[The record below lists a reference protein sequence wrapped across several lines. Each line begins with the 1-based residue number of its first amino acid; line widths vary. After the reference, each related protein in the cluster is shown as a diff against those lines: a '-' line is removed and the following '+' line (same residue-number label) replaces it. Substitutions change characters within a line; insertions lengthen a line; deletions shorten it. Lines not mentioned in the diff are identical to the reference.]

1 MLINKSMFQR
11 KTVIFQIDKGNR
23 IITEFNENTTLNY
36 LKIYIRD
43 RTNIKKFDLYLQG
56 KPVKNYAI
64 PLYKFFRNRTDKI
77 IKFYIKINNDNSD
90 NDKLKSNNKEILN
103 LHTYRNKYKNNEKF
117 KLYEQEISFVKERND
132 QLLNNINKYKANIT
146 ESIKNE
152 NRNKEK
158 YNSIESLLAKQKEK
172 IDLLKKK
179 INEASTKYKKLH
191 NQSMEKENRINQNK
205 LKYTESSDNF
215 EIISRHPKPK
225 KCLSVE
231 SFNAMYPREK
241 KNYAIKSINLTS
253 ENIKKE
259 RGRESAD
266 STNILSSSMDN
277 NQLKISTNNISNVN
291 NKKDNLN
298 ENDLDVININQLQNS
313 RNEKK
318 IFSKKDTNKN
328 ISTDIDHSPYYSNDK
343 SQKEYKYQIKEY
355 NTNELKSDTSNK
367 SLINTSK
374 ISQDSMDILD
384 QKEEDSI
391 DFNKIMNNFN
401 TKNDIKQLLS
411 KEELLNKD
419 SLNLPTS
426 YDIYNSVF
434 IFLSESEILSFS
446 IINKSNG
453 VSSLYHWMNFLQ
465 NKIKYL
471 DDNYTSLITKYN
483 SLNEKLNS
491 VESKSDS
498 ILSYFSKSGLRVLNS
513 PHYLDIYN
521 NATEYFTKDPI
532 FLFIYKMLFHF
543 IKLYD
548 ESKNISDE
556 DFVVLMENEIKE
568 KTNENK
574 SLKEYIYAL
583 LDKEMDFTFENVMK
597 AKNIMKNYNIEN
609 IEGNQI
615 SKIDRASAIIGHV
628 IKDIMGF
635 TGLVIKTVNIRKGSN
650 LNNKKE
656 EEDISFSSL
665 KNKIINSCE
674 QINTEKIKCEN
685 IIKKIKEI
693 IIKYYNF

>member
-11 KTVIFQIDKGNR
+11 KTVIFQIGKGNR

-36 LKIYIRD
+36 LKIYVRD

-64 PLYKFFRNRTDKI
+64 PLYKFFRNRSDKI
-77 IKFYIKINNDNSD
+77 IKFYIKVNNDNT
-90 NDKLKSNNKEILN
+90 NDKLKSNNKDTLN

-172 IDLLKKK
+172 IDLLKKQ
-179 INEASTKYKKLH
+179 INIASTKYNKLH

-215 EIISRHPKPK
+215 EIISKHPKPK
-225 KCLSVE
+225 KSLSVE
-231 SFNAMYPREK
+231 SFYAMYPRQK
-241 KNYAIKSINLTS
+241 RNYAIKSINLTS

-259 RGRESAD
+259 RGRGSAD

-277 NQLKISTNNISNVN
+277 NLLKISTSNMNN
-291 NKKDNLN
+291 NKDNIN

-318 IFSKKDTNKN
+318 IFFKKDNNKN
-328 ISTDIDHSPYYSNDK
+328 IIKDIDHSPYHSNDK
-343 SQKEYKYQIKEY
+343 SQNEYKYQIKEY
-355 NTNELKSDTSNK
+355 NTNELKGNNSNK

-374 ISQDSMDILD
+374 ISQDSMDILE
-384 QKEEDSI
+384 QKEEESI
-391 DFNKIMNNFN
+391 SFNTIMNNFN
-401 TKNDIKQLLS
+401 KNDIKQLLS

-419 SLNLPTS
+419 SLNLPAS

-434 IFLSESEILSFS
+434 KFLNESEILSFS
-446 IINKSNG
+446 IINKPNG
-453 VSSLYHWMNFLQ
+453 VSVLYHWMNFLQ

-471 DDNYTSLITKYN
+471 EDNYTSLITKYN

-491 VESKSDS
+491 VESKSNS

-521 NATEYFTKDPI
+521 NTAEYFTKDPI
-532 FLFIYKMLFHF
+532 FL
-543 IKLYD
+543 
-548 ESKNISDE
+548 
-556 DFVVLMENEIKE
+556 
-568 KTNENK
+568 
-574 SLKEYIYAL
+574 L
-583 LDKEMDFTFENVMK
+583 L
-597 AKNIMKNYNIEN
+597 
-609 IEGNQI
+609 
-615 SKIDRASAIIGHV
+615 
-628 IKDIMGF
+628 
-635 TGLVIKTVNIRKGSN
+635 
-650 LNNKKE
+650 
-656 EEDISFSSL
+656 
-665 KNKIINSCE
+665 
-674 QINTEKIKCEN
+674 
-685 IIKKIKEI
+685 
-693 IIKYYNF
+693 

>member
-11 KTVIFQIDKGNR
+11 KTVIFQIEKGNR

-77 IKFYIKINNDNSD
+77 IKFYLKVYTDNTD

-103 LHTYRNKYKNNEKF
+103 LHTYKNKYKNNEKF

-132 QLLNNINKYKANIT
+132 QLINNINKYKANIT

-172 IDLLKKK
+172 IDLLKKQ
-179 INEASTKYKKLH
+179 INIANTKYNKLH

-215 EIISRHPKPK
+215 EIISKNPKPK

-266 STNILSSSMDN
+266 STNVLSSSMDN
-277 NQLKISTNNISNVN
+277 NQLKISTKNISN
-291 NKKDNLN
+291 KDNLN
-298 ENDLDVININQLQNS
+298 ENDLDIININQLQNS

-318 IFSKKDTNKN
+318 IFSKKDSNKN
-328 ISTDIDHSPYYSNDK
+328 INTEIDHSPYYSNDK

-355 NTNELKSDTSNK
+355 NTNELKSDNSNK
-367 SLINTSK
+367 SFISTSK
-374 ISQDSMDILD
+374 ISQDSMDNIE

-401 TKNDIKQLLS
+401 TKNDIKPLLS

-419 SLNLPTS
+419 SLNLPAS

-434 IFLSESEILSFS
+434 KFLNESEILSFS
-446 IINKSNG
+446 IINKLNG
-453 VSSLYHWMNFLQ
+453 VSVLYHWMNILK

-471 DDNYTSLITKYN
+471 EDNYTNLVTKYN

-491 VESKSDS
+491 VESKSNS

-521 NATEYFTKDPI
+521 NTAEYFIKDPI
-532 FLFIYKMLFHF
+532 FLFIYKMLFQF

-556 DFVVLMENEIKE
+556 DFVTLMENEIKE
-568 KTNENK
+568 KTSEKK
-574 SLKEYIYAL
+574 SLREYIYIL
-583 LDKEMDFTFENVMK
+583 LDKEIDFTFENVMK
-597 AKNIMKNYNIEN
+597 AKNIMKKYNMEN

-635 TGLVIKTVNIRKGSN
+635 TGLVIKTTNIRKGSN
-650 LNNKKE
+650 LSNKKE

>member
-11 KTVIFQIDKGNR
+11 KTVIFQIEKGNR

-36 LKIYIRD
+36 LKIYVRD

-77 IKFYIKINNDNSD
+77 IKFYLKVNSDNTD

-103 LHTYRNKYKNNEKF
+103 LHTYKNKYKNNEKF

-132 QLLNNINKYKANIT
+132 QLINNINKYKANIT

-172 IDLLKKK
+172 IDLLKKQ
-179 INEASTKYKKLH
+179 INIANTKYSKLH

-215 EIISRHPKPK
+215 EIISKHPKPK

-231 SFNAMYPREK
+231 SFYAMYPREK
-241 KNYAIKSINLTS
+241 RNYAIKSINLTS

-266 STNILSSSMDN
+266 STNVLSSSMDN
-277 NQLKISTNNISNVN
+277 NQLKIST
-291 NKKDNLN
+291 KDNLN

-318 IFSKKDTNKN
+318 IFSKKDSNKN
-328 ISTDIDHSPYYSNDK
+328 ISTEIDHSPYYTNDK

-367 SLINTSK
+367 SFISTSK
-374 ISQDSMDILD
+374 ISQDSMDNIE

-391 DFNKIMNNFN
+391 DFNKIMNNFKV
-401 TKNDIKQLLS
+401 KNDIKQLLS

-419 SLNLPTS
+419 SLNLPAS

-434 IFLSESEILSFS
+434 KFLNESEILSFS
-446 IINKSNG
+446 IINKPNG
-453 VSSLYHWMNFLQ
+453 VSVLYHWMNFLQ

-471 DDNYTSLITKYN
+471 EDNYTSLMTKYN

-491 VESKSDS
+491 LESKSNS

-521 NATEYFTKDPI
+521 NAAEYFTKDPI
-532 FLFIYKMLFHF
+532 FLFIYKMLFQF

-548 ESKNISDE
+548 ESKNISDD
-556 DFVVLMENEIKE
+556 DFVALMENEIKE
-568 KTNENK
+568 KTNDKK
-574 SLKEYIYAL
+574 SLREYIYAL

-597 AKNIMKNYNIEN
+597 AKNIMKNYNMEN

-615 SKIDRASAIIGHV
+615 SKIDRASGIIGHV

-635 TGLVIKTVNIRKGSN
+635 TGLVIKTTTNTRKGSN
-650 LNNKKE
+650 LSNKKE

-674 QINTEKIKCEN
+674 QINSEKTKCEN

>member
-1 MLINKSMFQR
+1 M
-11 KTVIFQIDKGNR
+11 
-23 IITEFNENTTLNY
+23 
-36 LKIYIRD
+36 
-43 RTNIKKFDLYLQG
+43 
-56 KPVKNYAI
+56 KNYAT
-64 PLYKFFRNRTDKI
+64 PLYKFFRNRSDKI
-77 IKFYIKINNDNSD
+77 IKFYLKVNNDNTD
-90 NDKLKSNNKEILN
+90 GDKLKSNNKEILN
-103 LHTYRNKYKNNEKF
+103 LHTYKNKNKNSEKF

-132 QLLNNINKYKANIT
+132 QLINNINKYKANIT

-179 INEASTKYKKLH
+179 INEANSKYSKLH
-191 NQSMEKENRINQNK
+191 NISMEKENRINQNK

-215 EIISRHPKPK
+215 EIISKNPKPK
-225 KCLSVE
+225 RCLSVE
-231 SFNAMYPREK
+231 SFKVMYPREK
-241 KNYAIKSINLTS
+241 RNYAIKSINLTS

-259 RGRESAD
+259 IGRESAD

-291 NKKDNLN
+291 NNKDNIN
-298 ENDLDVININQLQNS
+298 EKDLDVININQLQNS

-318 IFSKKDTNKN
+318 IFSKIDNNKN
-328 ISTDIDHSPYYSNDK
+328 IIPDIDHSPYHSNDK
-343 SQKEYKYQIKEY
+343 GQKKYKYQIKEY
-355 NTNELKSDTSNK
+355 NTNNSNK

-374 ISQDSMDILD
+374 ISQDSMDVSE
-384 QKEEDSI
+384 QKEEDNI
-391 DFNKIMNNFN
+391 DFNKIMNDFN
-401 TKNDIKQLLS
+401 TKNYIKQLLS
-411 KEELLNKD
+411 KEELENKD
-419 SLNLPTS
+419 SLKLPAS
-426 YDIYNSVF
+426 YDIYYPVF
-434 IFLSESEILSFS
+434 KFLNQSEILLFS

-453 VSSLYHWMNFLQ
+453 ASALYHWMNFLQ

-471 DDNYTSLITKYN
+471 DDNYKSLIMRYN
-483 SLNEKLNS
+483 TLNEKLNS
-491 VESKSDS
+491 VESKSNS

-521 NATEYFTKDPI
+521 NAVEYFTKDPI

-556 DFVVLMENEIKE
+556 DFVTLMENEIKE
-568 KTNENK
+568 KTNETK
-574 SLKEYIYAL
+574 SLREYINTL

-609 IEGNQI
+609 IEGSQI

-635 TGLVIKTVNIRKGSN
+635 TGLVIKTVSIRKGSSN
-650 LNNKKE
+650 KNNKKE

-665 KNKIINSCE
+665 KNKIINSSE
-674 QINTEKIKCEN
+674 QINTEKSKCEN
-685 IIKKIKEI
+685 VLKKIRFYLPK
-693 IIKYYNF
+693 NFYLS

>member
-1 MLINKSMFQR
+1 MLNTKSMFQR
-11 KTVIFQIDKGNR
+11 KTVIFQIEKGNR

-64 PLYKFFRNRTDKI
+64 PLYKFFRNRSDKI
-77 IKFYIKINNDNSD
+77 IKFYLKVNNDNTD

-132 QLLNNINKYKANIT
+132 QLINNINKYKANIT

-158 YNSIESLLAKQKEK
+158 YNSIESLLSKQKEK
-172 IDLLKKK
+172 IELLKKK
-179 INEASTKYKKLH
+179 INEANTKYNKLH
-191 NQSMEKENRINQNK
+191 NQSMEKENIINQKK

-215 EIISRHPKPK
+215 EIISKYQKPK

-231 SFNAMYPREK
+231 SFRAMYPREK
-241 KNYAIKSINLTS
+241 RNYAIKSINLTS

-259 RGRESAD
+259 RGRGSAD

-277 NQLKISTNNISNVN
+277 NQLKISTNNISNSNN
-291 NKKDNLN
+291 NKDNIN

-318 IFSKKDTNKN
+318 IFSKKDNNKN
-328 ISTDIDHSPYYSNDK
+328 ISTNIDHSPYYSNDK

-355 NTNELKSDTSNK
+355 NTNDRKSDASIK

-374 ISQDSMDILD
+374 ISQDSMDMLE
-384 QKEEDSI
+384 QKEEDNI
-391 DFNKIMNNFN
+391 DFNKIMSNFN
-401 TKNDIKQLLS
+401 AKNDLKQLLS

-419 SLNLPTS
+419 SLKLPDS
-426 YDIYNSVF
+426 YYIYNLVF
-434 IFLSESEILSFS
+434 PFLNESEILSFS
-446 IINKSNG
+446 IINKLNG
-453 VSSLYHWMNFLQ
+453 VSILYHWMNFLQ
-465 NKIKYL
+465 NKVKYL
-471 DDNYTSLITKYN
+471 EDNYTSLVTRYN

-491 VESKSDS
+491 VESKSNS

-521 NATEYFTKDPI
+521 NTADYFTKDPI
-532 FLFIYKMLFHF
+532 FLFIYKMLFQF

-556 DFVVLMENEIKE
+556 EFVTLMENEIKE
-568 KTNENK
+568 KTNEKK
-574 SLKEYIYAL
+574 SLREYIYIL

-597 AKNIMKNYNIEN
+597 AKNIMKNYNMEN

-635 TGLVIKTVNIRKGSN
+635 TGLVVKTTVTRKGSSQS
-650 LNNKKE
+650 NKKE

-674 QINTEKIKCEN
+674 QINTEKSKCEN